1 MSLIKNSND
10 PSDSSNQ
17 QCRLGLTNSDSITN
31 QIKSVGSAFIDAYIS
46 SMSSSTSSTTSATN
60 SSSSLSLNRR
70 KRSAIS
76 LTCSDLNNLSGSL
89 NSLTTTQLSS
99 IISSEFVLCQTLLG
113 SSSNSWSLDQLSTLT
128 TIAKSVSLILFYF
141 NLSNKLKNIKKG
153 LSKYCFN

>member
-17 QCRLGLTNSDSITN
+17 QCRLGLTNSDSITS
-31 QIKSVGSAFIDAYIS
+31 QIKSIGSAFVASYF
-46 SMSSSTSSTTSATN
+46 TN
-60 SSSSLSLNRR
+60 SSLSGSG
-70 KRSAIS
+70 KRSASS